1 MTIPNIDDIAEYKN
15 MRNGLMA
22 LRLAVTPSVSDDL
35 LLLCERAV
43 FAIRDLAY
51 KHGRDDGYADGYT
64 NGYSEAVTIESQTT
78 PRVK

>member
-15 MRNGLMA
+15 MRNGLMT
-22 LRLAVTPSVSDDL
+22 LRFEVAPSMSDDL
-35 LLLCERAV
+35 LLLCERAIIT
-43 FAIRDLAY
+43 IRDLAY